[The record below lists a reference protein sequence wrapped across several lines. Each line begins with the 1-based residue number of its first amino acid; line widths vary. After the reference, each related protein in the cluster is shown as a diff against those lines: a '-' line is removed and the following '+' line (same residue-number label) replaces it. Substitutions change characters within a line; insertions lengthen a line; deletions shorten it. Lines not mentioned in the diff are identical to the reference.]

1 LLLTIKKG
9 SDQLATH
16 FTQLALLA
24 SLAVAGQ
31 AVAATTPAGGS
42 AAGNRAPAFA
52 AGLKPCASVKVDAPT
67 LVTLGKSTVVRLDI
81 PAARMVVG
89 GMASTRAGMP
99 VDTTGKDDKAA
110 QQLAQANSSDGVAD
124 VDIALLSPTELFFL
138 GKKSGSMNVVLQST
152 DGRCVVKDII
162 VAMDPN
168 TLQGLLTDL
177 MPSEKGIRIRAAE
190 NALVLTGEVSSALK
204 VDEIVSLASS
214 YGDGKKVVNML
225 RISAPQQVMLEVKIA
240 EVSKSLLDRF
250 GADFS
255 RLSTSADGLT
265 SRIVSGII
273 GGGPAT
279 LGEYTN
285 NVVPGYVTGKAVGTV
300 GGGNGAAMGTL
311 GHPELGFPTRN
322 AKLLGIDAEKK
333 DGLVRVLAEPN
344 IMAISGQQASFLSGG
359 KIFIPVAQSNVAG
372 GTTIT
377 LEEKEFGVGLKFMPT
392 VLDGSRINLKLTSEV
407 SELSQTGSP
416 FTTNNGF
423 IAVLPSMATRRAD
436 TTVQLNDGQ
445 SFVIAGLIK
454 NNMTETISRFP
465 GVGEVPVLGA
475 LFRSTEFQNDQTELV
490 FIVTPRLVKPL
501 TSMPALPTDNHIA
514 PNRADVLFMGKAEG
528 RSGAAPAAGSA
539 AAPVSAPAPAPVAI
553 APASPPV
560 AAPAP
565 VLAPAPAPAPVAVT
579 APAPVPAP
587 ASAAPVTP
595 VSVATPPAAAP
606 QLAAVA
612 VTAAAAPEEVQ
623 IAEASSVPAPVA
635 TDAIATNNETK

>member
-1 LLLTIKKG
+1 
-9 SDQLATH
+9 
-16 FTQLALLA
+16 LLA

-31 AVAATTPAGGS
+31 AVAATAPAATG
-42 AAGNRAPAFA
+42 AANRAPAFA

-67 LVTLGKSTVVRLDI
+67 FVTLGKSTVVRLDI

-99 VDTTGKDDKAA
+99 VETTGKDDKAA
-110 QQLAQANSSDGVAD
+110 LPMTQANASDGVAD

-138 GKKSGSMNVVLQST
+138 GKKSGSMNVVLQSS
-152 DGRCVVKDII
+152 DGRCVVKDIV

-168 TLQGLLTDL
+168 TLQGLLADL
-177 MPSEKGIRIRAAE
+177 MPSEKGVRIRAAE
-190 NALVLTGEVSSALK
+190 NALVLTGEVSSAIK

-250 GADFS
+250 NMDFS

-285 NVVPGYVTGKAVGTV
+285 NVVPGYVTGKAVATV
-300 GGGNGAAMGTL
+300 GGGNAGALGTL
-311 GHPELGFPTRN
+311 GHPDLGFPTRN

-359 KIFIPVAQSNVAG
+359 KIFIPVAQSTTAG

-416 FTTNNGF
+416 FTTNNGYV
-423 IAVLPSMATRRAD
+423 AVLPSMATRRAD

-475 LFRSTEFQNDQTELV
+475 LFRSTEFQNDKTELV
-490 FIVTPRLVKPL
+490 FVVTPRLVKPL

-528 RSGAAPAAGSA
+528 RGEAAPAAGTA
-539 AAPVSAPAPAPVAI
+539 AAPAPTSAPAPVAAAI
-553 APASPPV
+553 ATPAPAVAPTPAPIPAPV
-560 AAPAP
+560 ARAAPAP
-565 VLAPAPAPAPVAVT
+565 AVAPATPAAPAAPTAPVPAAAPPAAATVPQLAPVAV
-579 APAPVPAP
+579 
-587 ASAAPVTP
+587 
-595 VSVATPPAAAP
+595 VAVAAAS
-606 QLAAVA
+606 
-612 VTAAAAPEEVQ
+612 EEMQV
-623 IAEASSVPAPVA
+623 AEASSVPTPVA

>member
-1 LLLTIKKG
+1 L
-9 SDQLATH
+9 STH
-16 FTQLALLA
+16 TTPLALIAALA
-24 SLAVAGQ
+24 FAGQ
-31 AVAATTPAGGS
+31 ALAATTTAATATGPVAAPASPTSGRS
-42 AAGNRAPAFA
+42 AATASRAPAFG
-52 AGLKPCASVKVDAPT
+52 AGLKPCASVQVDAPT
-67 LVTLGKSTVVRLDI
+67 FVTLGKSTVVRLDI

-89 GMASTRAGMP
+89 GLSSTRAGRP
-99 VDTTGKDDKAA
+99 VELSGKDDKGMPQTM
-110 QQLAQANSSDGVAD
+110 QQNAPDGVAD

-138 GKKSGSMNVVLQST
+138 GKKSGSMNVVLQSS
-152 DGRCVVKDII
+152 DGRCVVKDIV

-168 TLQGLLTDL
+168 TLQGLLADL
-177 MPSEKGIRIRAAE
+177 MPGEKGVRIRAAE
-190 NALVLTGEVSSALK
+190 NALVLSGEVSSAIK

-273 GGGPAT
+273 GGDPAT
-279 LGEYTN
+279 VGEFN
-285 NVVPGYVTGKAVGTV
+285 NVAPGFVTGRAAATV
-300 GGGNGAAMGTL
+300 GSTNAAATGSL
-311 GHPELGFPTRN
+311 GVTARN

-359 KIFIPVAQSNVAG
+359 KIFIPVAQSNTTG

-392 VLDGSRINLKLTSEV
+392 VLEGSRINLKLTSEV

-475 LFRSTEFQNDQTELV
+475 LFRSTEFQNDKTELV
-490 FIVTPRLVKPL
+490 FVVTPRLVKPL
-501 TSMPALPTDNHIA
+501 TTMPALPTDNHIA
-514 PNRADVLFMGKAEG
+514 PNSADVLFMGKAEG
-528 RSGAAPAAGSA
+528 RGKAAPATGSA
-539 AAPVSAPAPAPVAI
+539 AAPV
-553 APASPPV
+553 
-560 AAPAP
+560 
-565 VLAPAPAPAPVAVT
+565 T
-579 APAPVPAP
+579 VPAP
-587 ASAAPVTP
+587 ATVAMPAPMPAPAAPVSSAVP
-595 VSVATPPAAAP
+595 ASVAAPPIAP
-606 QLAAVA
+606 TAPSQLASVA
-612 VTAAAAPEEVQ
+612 VTAAAAPEDVK

-635 TDAIATNNETK
+635 TDVTPTNNETK